1 MHEKAGDSIS
11 GQTPIMCFFL
21 TALMLLVVGI
31 AFYET
36 LRLLPSPA
44 WARNLKLLYEVG
56 AACVN

>member
-1 MHEKAGDSIS
+1 
-11 GQTPIMCFFL
+11 
-21 TALMLLVVGI
+21 MLLVVGI

-56 AACVN
+56 AACVK